1 MKRLENMQRY
11 KMRWSAIVMSRKTI
25 IRKAFR
31 NIYYNS
37 WSTIKSYNNIYNI
50 SDIKPNRGDNYVD

>member
-37 WSTIKSYNNIYNI
+37 WSRILNFINQMVFPVVDDDNIK
-50 SDIKPNRGDNYVD
+50 